1 MIDFRYH
8 LVSLIAVFLAVALGI
23 VFGTT
28 ALNEPILADIKNQVS
43 ALEKDKRSLE
53 DRTQTLQAQLDT
65 SDAFEEAVA
74 PALVDGTLA
83 GSSVLLVVTNDGV
96 AQDTIDAVTALIGDA
111 GGTVS
116 GTLALQ
122 PEYTDP
128 STVTSLQSY
137 ATGPGLPAG
146 VQLPPVDDAGQLV
159 GSLLAQVL
167 MIPPGGTAPDAASI
181 SSVLAGLS
189 ALNVQ
194 TPQGDA
200 VAPADY
206 AIVLT
211 AGAFSGD
218 DAADRNNVLTDLVSA
233 LDSAGSGAVVSGD
246 AASAGENG
254 LVGVIRADTALS
266 AAVSTVDNV
275 DAAAGQISTVLA
287 LGQEREGTSGKYGTG
302 EDTQPVP
309 PVPPAAP

>member
-23 VFGTT
+23 VIGTT

-53 DRTQTLQAQLDT
+53 DRTQLLQAQLDT

-74 PALVDGTLA
+74 PALVEGTLA
-83 GSSVLLVVTNDGV
+83 GSRVLLVLTNDGV

-128 STVTSLQSY
+128 STVTSLKSY

-189 ALNVQ
+189 ALNVL

-233 LDSAGSGAVVSGD
+233 LDSGGSGAVVSGD

-287 LGQEREGTSGKYGTG
+287 LGQEGEGTSGKYGTG

-309 PVPPAAP
+309 PVPTATP